1 MVLTVPS
8 FIHLY
13 KVDDDTPVTRAAALG
28 RRQTGFSFS
37 CFILNTGRCPVFDMM
52 TQNVRS
58 SAIRQMFYGGGARVQ
73 ISSPFSVTRLRFPRS
88 TIRLKHRST
97 VRFAKEYGGEVRE
110 VLESTP

>member
-52 TQNVRS
+52 MQDVRL
-58 SAIRQMFYGGGARVQ
+58 SAIRQIYYESVVSDQ
-73 ISSPFSVTRLRFPRS
+73 IFSASLSS
-88 TIRLKHRST
+88 KHSP
-97 VRFAKEYGGEVRE
+97 VC
-110 VLESTP
+110 S